1 MKKTVLIIAALFTI
15 GTATTQVVLKN
26 KQYKNKNKDRFSVK
40 ENVVYYDGKTLAKYQ
55 AKTYSL
61 DNGELV
67 EEYNL
72 QMVDNKVDNKQIIG
86 DLIDFVSDRHKGAEV
101 EVEID
106 ANGSDFKL

>member
-1 MKKTVLIIAALFTI
+1 MKKLFLIAASMLI
-15 GTATTQVVLKN
+15 VITAMTQVELKN
-26 KQYKNKNKDRFSVK
+26 KRYKNRNKDRFSVK
-40 ENVVYYDGKTLAKYQ
+40 DNVVFFDGKALAKYQ

-72 QMVDNKVDNKQIIG
+72 QMINNKVDNKQIIG

-101 EVEID
+101 EVEVD